1 MRLIF
6 RSSGGPVS
14 TVYYR
19 IFDADDTL
27 HWIGLA
33 DGKIDLSRYGRNS
46 RDAYKDLS
54 PGHSKVTMELKWGG
68 ITGSAIVSAKKQY
81 SEHSNVVI
89 TPVMTPVEITTEPM
103 DLIKLSGK
111 SDQTILRNRG
121 REESE
126 QTFMLD
132 AKKAADIAMA
142 VVDGLIGGYAKT
154 SVVLGTSKTGV
165 GLAGQILSLFGS
177 NTKPSRKAESFELS
191 PYAIA
196 WVEMSGRIQSN

>member
-68 ITGSAIVSAKKQY
+68 ITGSVSSA
-81 SEHSNVVI
+81 
-89 TPVMTPVEITTEPM
+89 
-103 DLIKLSGK
+103 
-111 SDQTILRNRG
+111 
-121 REESE
+121 
-126 QTFMLD
+126 
-132 AKKAADIAMA
+132 
-142 VVDGLIGGYAKT
+142 
-154 SVVLGTSKTGV
+154 SK
-165 GLAGQILSLFGS
+165 I
-177 NTKPSRKAESFELS
+177 R
-191 PYAIA
+191 
-196 WVEMSGRIQSN
+196 